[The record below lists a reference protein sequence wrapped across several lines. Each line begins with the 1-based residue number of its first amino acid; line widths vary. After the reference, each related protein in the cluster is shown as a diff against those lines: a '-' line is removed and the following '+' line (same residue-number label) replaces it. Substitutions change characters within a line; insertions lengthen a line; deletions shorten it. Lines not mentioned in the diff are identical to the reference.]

1 MKWFLSILGVL
12 LLLVGTVWVLQ
23 GLNILNQGF
32 MAGHLQYTLL
42 GAIVDVIGIAL
53 LVFANRRR
61 KPSDSNPTSA
71 AKR

>member
-1 MKWFLSILGVL
+1 MKWILNIFGVL

-32 MAGHLQYTLL
+32 MAGHSQYAIL

-61 KPSDSNPTSA
+61 KPTDSNPTSA
-71 AKR
+71 IKR